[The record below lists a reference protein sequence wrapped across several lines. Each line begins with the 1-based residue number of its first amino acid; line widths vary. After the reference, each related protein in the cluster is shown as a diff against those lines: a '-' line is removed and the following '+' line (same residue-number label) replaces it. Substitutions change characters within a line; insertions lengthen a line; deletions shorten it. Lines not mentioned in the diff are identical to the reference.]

1 MINPYQH
8 KYVEPL
14 TIHSIETEG
23 NNTVIIGTDGLCFWR
38 PTSHF
43 RFMPEVGELFYI
55 EHQGNRILS
64 MQRADGGEY
73 TFAYSE
79 ADLAAQDAELLASIN
94 KEKDTHDN

>member
-1 MINPYQH
+1 
-8 KYVEPL
+8 
-14 TIHSIETEG
+14 
-23 NNTVIIGTDGLCFWR
+23 
-38 PTSHF
+38 
-43 RFMPEVGELFYI
+43 
-55 EHQGNRILS
+55 